1 MAELNKEIS
10 IVDYLKSIG
19 QDSSYQARASLAS
32 QQGIEGYSGTAEQ
45 NIQLLNALR
54 SAPTKAQA
62 PVEEAQ
68 RLVDTGV
75 IDADML
81 KNTSTPNLANV
92 EPTIQSVIA
101 DAKTSADY
109 TQAMVAGYIQKSE
122 DLAKGLAGEGI
133 TSTGYQAMIDLSQ
146 QRPKL
151 DIATTEKEAE
161 ERYGIPELQREYS
174 ASFAKLQALQNQSNA
189 LELER
194 LAKKENLLSIPSSSS
209 YRSAEEASIDRIY
222 NLKQAKLSGDIM
234 VESGYVQIAQNNL
247 SEARN
252 MVDKAINYYLMEFEY
267 EKDKFDNLFSIY
279 GSWIE
284 ALSQEEQNIL
294 MQARADLEKK
304 EEEEKDRMYKLGD
317 LLLQYP
323 SSGIDIKNDT
333 FEQALQKAGV
343 TAEEYERI
351 EKANME
357 LDRRIKEANLRL
369 AELEA
374 KKLEAALGAGTFT
387 DKEREEYERFI
398 HNQFA
403 AAMEIAERDDKTVY
417 EAIKDLALTTET
429 RDAVVRYASDFLTFQ
444 AEEKSEALKRLKDEP
459 ITPKLVDE
467 LLDSGVT
474 KEEMEGA
481 LVDNYKKKELQ
492 KAMTK
497 TERAENVYQSILN
510 EIRKYKGLYNTDF
523 KIIEEIPGY
532 IKIETTEPVRRTG
545 QLTAP
550 IMSLGGAKKER
561 FNIAKGNLFTH
572 LGFVFDDIPIID
584 LMIERNPDLVSQSL
598 IDQRRYEKM
607 HEEDIAPPF
616 SIED

>member
-174 ASFAKLQALQNQSNA
+174 ASFAKLQALQNQSQA

-294 MQARADLEKK
+294 TQARADLENK
-304 EEEEKDRMYKLGD
+304 EKDEKERMMMLGE

-323 SSGIDIKNDT
+323 SAGIDIKNDT
-333 FEQALQKAGV
+333 IEQGLQKAGI

-403 AAMEIAERDDKTVY
+403 AAMEIAKRDDKTIY
-417 EAIKDLALTTET
+417 EAIKDLPLNAET
-429 RDAVVRYASDFLTFQ
+429 RDAVVKYASDFSTFQ
-444 AEEKSEALKRLKDEP
+444 VEEKAEALERLKTEP
-459 ITPKLVDE
+459 LTPKLVDE
-467 LLDSGVT
+467 LLSSGIEV
-474 KEEMEGA
+474 EEMENA
-481 LVDNYKKKELQ
+481 LVDNYKKIELR
-492 KAMTK
+492 KAMAK

-510 EIRKYKGLYNTDF
+510 EIRKYKGRYNTDF
-523 KIIEEIPGY
+523 KIIEETSGH

-550 IMSLGGAKKER
+550 IISLGGAKKER
-561 FNIAKGNLFTH
+561 FSIAKGNLFTH

>member
-75 IDADML
+75 INADML

-174 ASFAKLQALQNQSNA
+174 ASFAKLQALQNQSQA

-294 MQARADLEKK
+294 TQARADLENK
-304 EEEEKDRMYKLGD
+304 EKDEKERMMMLGE

-323 SSGIDIKNDT
+323 SAGIDIKNDT
-333 FEQALQKAGV
+333 IEQGLQKAGI

-403 AAMEIAERDDKTVY
+403 AAMKIAERDDKTVY
-417 EAIKDLALTTET
+417 EAIRDLALTTET

-492 KAMTK
+492 KAMAK
-497 TERAENVYQSILN
+497 TERAENVYQAVVREMNKLN
-510 EIRKYKGLYNTDF
+510 KRGLDL
-523 KIIEEIPGY
+523 KIVEETPGY
-532 IKIETTEPVRRTG
+532 IKVQEPAFG
-545 QLTAP
+545 AFEKP
-550 IMSLGGAKKER
+550 ISWA
-561 FNIAKGNLFTH
+561 IAKGNLFTH

-584 LMIERNPDLVSQSL
+584 LMIERNPNLVSQEI
-598 IDQRRYEKM
+598 IDQKRYENRHQM
-607 HEEDIAPPF
+607 EYTSPILFGE
-616 SIED
+616 IED